1 MPLILLSAAWVAG
14 IYLGT
19 NFDLPIVLLLTGL
32 VPLPLLLFQKKHRKA
47 IILSSLS
54 LIALFA
60 AAWYA
65 YQSLYIINADD
76 LCYYHDRGP
85 VVVRGMVA
93 RDPEISD
100 RSTHLYFQAAE
111 IGTGEEWRP
120 VAGKALLFVPRTSD
134 YEYGDILR
142 VTGELETPPQLNDFD
157 YGGYLA
163 HQGISE
169 NCTMLYPDIE
179 IEARGAG
186 FKPLAGIYELRAS
199 LGQTLARV
207 LPEPQASLAQGIL
220 LGIRENMPQSVK
232 DDFIRTGTAHLLA
245 ISGLNLGI
253 IAGITLSLGIWLF
266 GRRHYLYVWLA
277 LATIWLYA
285 LLTGMHPPVVRG
297 AIMASLFLTA
307 ELLGRQRS
315 ASATLIF
322 AAAIMVGISPYILGD
337 AAFQLSF
344 LAMAGLVFLFP
355 SFRSLGRRAVKA
367 FIGEEGATVTA
378 ATFIS
383 DSLSVTMAAVIAVWP
398 VVAYYFGI
406 ISFVGPLATFLLLPA
421 LPLVILAGAASGLA
435 GLLFLPAGQVIGW
448 LAWLSLAYMIYMV
461 RGMASSPLAF
471 INVGTVAPAWLWL
484 YYAGLA
490 AAVILGRKSKAGWI
504 HEATAGLKSGAGRSA
519 GFVCRLPKKW
529 VIPPLATMALM
540 VSVTAATMPDDK
552 LHVSFLDVGQG
563 DAILICRGSQQV
575 LIDGGPSPNAIN
587 PELGRQMPFWDRTIE
602 LVILTHPD
610 QDHFTGLVEV
620 LNRFRVEKVLDP
632 NLDCDS
638 PLYEEWQRLIAEK
651 NMAKTS
657 ARAGQQIDLSGATL
671 TVLHPPDARLQNT
684 DEDID
689 NNSVVLKLET
699 GHISFL
705 FAADIRREAEFY
717 LVNRRAALNSTVL
730 KVAHHGSA
738 TSSTEEFLSAVD
750 PQIAVVSVGAG
761 NKFGH
766 PRPEVMA
773 RLEQRLNAD
782 NIYRTDQH
790 GTIQF
795 TTDGER
801 LWVST
806 TRQAELASTE

>member
-1 MPLILLSAAWVAG
+1 VPLILLSAAWVAG
-14 IYLGT
+14 IYLGAR
-19 NFDLPIVLLLTGL
+19 FDLPLVLLLAGL
-32 VPLPLLLFQKKHRKA
+32 VPLPLLLFRKKHRKS

-65 YQSLYIINADD
+65 YQSLHIIDADD
-76 LCYYHDRGP
+76 LRYYHDRGP
-85 VVVRGMVA
+85 VAVRGMVA

-100 RSTHLYFQAAE
+100 RSTHLYFHATE

-120 VAGKALLFVPRTSD
+120 VAGKVLLFVPRISD
-134 YEYGDILR
+134 YKYGDILL

-157 YGGYLA
+157 YRGYLA
-163 HQGISE
+163 HQGIYR
-169 NCTMLYPDIE
+169 TMLYPDIE

-186 FKPLAGIYELRAS
+186 FKPLAWIYELRAS

-322 AAAIMVGISPYILGD
+322 AAAIMVGVSPYILGD

-367 FIGEEGATVTA
+367 FIGEEGAMVTA

-435 GLLFLPAGQVIGW
+435 GLIFLPAGQVIGW
-448 LAWLSLAYMIYMV
+448 LAWLSLSYMIYMV
-461 RGMASSPLAF
+461 RGLASSPLAF
-471 INVGTVAPAWLWL
+471 INAGTVAPAWLWL

-490 AAVILGRKSKAGWI
+490 AAIILGRKSKAGWI
-504 HEATAGLKSGAGRSA
+504 QEATAGLKSGAGRSA
-519 GFVCRLPKKW
+519 SFICRLPPKW
-529 VIPPLATMALM
+529 VIPPLATIALM

-563 DAILICRGSQQV
+563 DAILISRGSQQV

-638 PLYEEWQRLIAEK
+638 PLCEEWQRLITEK
-651 NMAKTS
+651 NIAKTS

-671 TVLHPPDARLQNT
+671 TVLHPPDARLQDT

-689 NNSVVLKLET
+689 NNSVVLKLEA
-699 GHISFL
+699 GRISFL

-717 LVNRRAALNSTVL
+717 LVSRRAALNSTVL

-773 RLEQRLNAD
+773 RLEQKLDAD
-782 NIYRTDQH
+782 NIYRTDRH

-801 LWVST
+801 LWVSA
-806 TRQAELASTE
+806 TRQAELASAE